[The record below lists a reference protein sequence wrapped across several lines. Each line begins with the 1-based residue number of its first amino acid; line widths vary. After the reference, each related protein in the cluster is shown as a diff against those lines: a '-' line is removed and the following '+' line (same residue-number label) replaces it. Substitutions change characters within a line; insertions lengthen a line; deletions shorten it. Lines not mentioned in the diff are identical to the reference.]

1 MSDIAE
7 RLENERIEI
16 QLLLEGLFLKYG
28 HDFRDYAGAHLKR
41 RMEYRKLAEGLD
53 NYAEMLHKILYD
65 QAFLQQLLLD
75 LSINITEMFRDP
87 WVYAKIRKAVVPH
100 LKTYPFI
107 RSWHAGC
114 STGQEVY
121 SMCILFH
128 EEEVS
133 GKRIQIYATDFN
145 DLVLDKARQ
154 AIFPIEVVKEY
165 TANYQK
171 AGGLS
176 SFAEYYT
183 ADYESVKINPPLRD
197 RVLFSAHNLATD
209 GVFAEMNIIFCRN
222 VLIYFN
228 KELQNKVMKLF
239 YDSLCPGG
247 FLCLGPKESLR
258 FTDYADKFDIV
269 GEKERIYRKKR
280 GLHQGLS
287 NEQ

>member
-1 MSDIAE
+1 MSDIAD

-16 QLLLEGLFLKYG
+16 QLLIEGLFLKYG

-41 RMEYRKLAEGLD
+41 RLEYRKLAEGMA
-53 NYAEMLHKILYD
+53 NYSEMLHKILYD
-65 QAFLQQLLLD
+65 QDFLHQLLLD

-87 WVYAKIRKAVVPH
+87 WVYAKVRKAVIPH

-154 AIFPIEVVKEY
+154 AIYPIEVVKEY

-176 SFAEYYT
+176 SFAEYYA
-183 ADYESVKINPPLRD
+183 ADYQSVKINPPLRD

-228 KELQNKVMKLF
+228 KDLQNKVMKLF
-239 YDSLCPGG
+239 YDSLCSGG

-280 GLHQGLS
+280 G
-287 NEQ
+287 

>member
-1 MSDIAE
+1 MSDIAD

-16 QLLLEGLFLKYG
+16 QLLIEGLFLKYG

-41 RMEYRKLAEGLD
+41 RLEYRKLAEGMA
-53 NYAEMLHKILYD
+53 NYSEMLHKILYD
-65 QAFLQQLLLD
+65 QDFLHQLLLD

-87 WVYAKIRKAVVPH
+87 WVYAKVRKAVIPH

-145 DLVLDKARQ
+145 DLVLDRARQ
-154 AIFPIEVVKEY
+154 AIYPIEVVKEY

-176 SFAEYYT
+176 SFAEYYA
-183 ADYESVKINPPLRD
+183 ADYQSVKINPPLRD

-228 KELQNKVMKLF
+228 KDLQNKVMKLF
-239 YDSLCPGG
+239 YDSLCSGG

-280 GLHQGLS
+280 G
-287 NEQ
+287 

>member
-1 MSDIAE
+1 
-7 RLENERIEI
+7 
-16 QLLLEGLFLKYG
+16 
-28 HDFRDYAGAHLKR
+28 
-41 RMEYRKLAEGLD
+41 
-53 NYAEMLHKILYD
+53 
-65 QAFLQQLLLD
+65 
-75 LSINITEMFRDP
+75 
-87 WVYAKIRKAVVPH
+87 
-100 LKTYPFI
+100 
-107 RSWHAGC
+107 
-114 STGQEVY
+114 
-121 SMCILFH
+121 MCILFH

-145 DLVLDKARQ
+145 DLVLDQARQ

-269 GEKERIYRKKR
+269 GEKEKIYRKKR
-280 GLHQGLS
+280 G
-287 NEQ
+287 

>member
-145 DLVLDKARQ
+145 DLVLDQARQ

-269 GEKERIYRKKR
+269 GEKEKIYRKKR
-280 GLHQGLS
+280 G
-287 NEQ
+287 

>member
-41 RMEYRKLAEGLD
+41 RLEYRKLAEGLD

-65 QAFLQQLLLD
+65 QDFLQRLLLD

-87 WVYAKIRKAVVPH
+87 WVYAKIRKAVIPH

-154 AIFPIEVVKEY
+154 AIYPVEVVKEY

-176 SFAEYYT
+176 SFAEYYA

-228 KELQNKVMKLF
+228 KDLQNKVMKLF

-258 FTDYADKFDIV
+258 FTDYADKFDVV

-280 GLHQGLS
+280 GLS
-287 NEQ
+287 YED

>member
-1 MSDIAE
+1 MADIAE
-7 RLENERIEI
+7 QLENERIEI

-41 RMEYRKLAEGLD
+41 RLEYRRQAAGLA
-53 NYAEMLHKILYD
+53 NYAEMLHRILHD
-65 QAFLQQLLLD
+65 HEFLQQLLLD

-87 WVYAKIRKAVVPH
+87 WVYVRIRQSVVPH

-107 RSWHAGC
+107 RAWHAGC

-121 SMCILFH
+121 SMCILLH

-133 GKRIQIYATDFN
+133 EKRVQIYATDFN

-154 AIFPIEVVKEY
+154 AIYPIEVVKEY

-209 GVFAEMNIIFCRN
+209 GVFAEMNIIVCRN

-258 FTDYADKFDIV
+258 FTDFAEKFDIV
-269 GEKERIYRKKR
+269 GERERIYRKKR
-280 GLHQGLS
+280 VTTRA
-287 NEQ
+287 ED

>member
-1 MSDIAE
+1 MTEIAE
-7 RLENERIEI
+7 HLESERIEI
-16 QLLLEGLFLKYG
+16 RLLLEGLYLKYG

-41 RMEYRKLAEGLD
+41 RLEHRRQTSGLGS
-53 NYAEMLHKILYD
+53 YSAMLHKILYD
-65 QAFLQQLLLD
+65 EQFLQQLLID
-75 LSINITEMFRDP
+75 LSINVTEMFRDP
-87 WVYAKIRKAVVPH
+87 WVYAKLRKAVVPH

-121 SMCILFH
+121 SMCILLH
-128 EEEVS
+128 EEEVNA
-133 GKRIQIYATDFN
+133 KRIQVYATDFN
-145 DLVLDKARQ
+145 DLVLDKART
-154 AIFPIEVVKEY
+154 AIYPIEVVREY

-171 AGGLS
+171 AGGLA

-183 ADYESVKINPPLRD
+183 ADYESVKITAPLRD

-258 FTDYADKFDIV
+258 FTEFADKFDII
-269 GEKERIYRKKR
+269 GDKERIYRKKR
-280 GLHQGLS
+280 G
-287 NEQ
+287 

>member
-1 MSDIAE
+1 MSEMAE
-7 RLENERIEI
+7 NLDNERIEI
-16 QLLLEGLFLKYG
+16 RLLLEGIFLKYG

-41 RMEYRKLAEGLD
+41 RLEYRRQTSGLGS
-53 NYAEMLHKILYD
+53 YSAMLHKILYD
-65 QAFLQQLLLD
+65 EQFLQKLLID
-75 LSINITEMFRDP
+75 LSINVTEMFRDP

-100 LKTYPFI
+100 LKTYPFV

-121 SMCILFH
+121 SMCILLH
-128 EEEVS
+128 EEELS
-133 GKRIQIYATDFN
+133 AKRVQVYATDFN
-145 DLVLDKARQ
+145 DLVLDKARA
-154 AIFPIEVVKEY
+154 AIYPIEVVREY

-171 AGGLS
+171 SGGLA

-183 ADYESVKINPPLRD
+183 ADYESVKITAPLRD

-258 FTDYADKFDIV
+258 FTEYADKFDII
-269 GEKERIYRKKR
+269 GDKERIYRKKR
-280 GLHQGLS
+280 G
-287 NEQ
+287 

>member
-1 MSDIAE
+1 MAVTAE
-7 RLENERIEI
+7 QLENERIEI
-16 QLLLEGLFLKYG
+16 QLLLEGLFRKYG

-41 RMEYRKLAEGLD
+41 RLEYRRQAAGLA
-53 NYAEMLHKILYD
+53 NYAEMLHKVLYD
-65 QAFLQQLLLD
+65 GKFLQQLLLD
-75 LSINITEMFRDP
+75 LSINVTEMFRDP
-87 WVYAKIRKAVVPH
+87 WVYVKIRQAVIPH

-107 RSWHAGC
+107 RAWHAGC

-121 SMCILFH
+121 SMCILLN

-133 GKRIQIYATDFN
+133 AKRIQVYATDFN
-145 DLVLDKARQ
+145 DLVLEKARQ
-154 AIFPIEVVKEY
+154 AIYPIEVVKEY
-165 TANYQK
+165 TTNYQK

-183 ADYESVKINPPLRD
+183 ADYESVKINPPLKD

-228 KELQNKVMKLF
+228 KDLQNKVMKLF

-258 FTDYADKFDIV
+258 FTACADKFDIV

-280 GLHQGLS
+280 G
-287 NEQ
+287 

>member
-183 ADYESVKINPPLRD
+183 ADYESVKITPPLRD

>member
-1 MSDIAE
+1 MSEIAE
-7 RLENERIEI
+7 HLENERIEI
-16 QLLLEGLFLKYG
+16 RLLLEGLYLKYG

-41 RMEYRKLAEGLD
+41 RLEHRRQTSGLGS
-53 NYAEMLHKILYD
+53 YSAMLHRILYD
-65 QAFLQQLLLD
+65 EQFLQQLLID
-75 LSINITEMFRDP
+75 LSINVTEMFRDP
-87 WVYAKIRKAVVPH
+87 WVYAKLRKAVVPH

-121 SMCILFH
+121 SMCILLH
-128 EEEVS
+128 EEEVNA
-133 GKRIQIYATDFN
+133 KRIQVYATDFN
-145 DLVLDKARQ
+145 DLVLDQART
-154 AIFPIEVVKEY
+154 AIYPIEVVREY

-171 AGGLS
+171 AGGLA

-183 ADYESVKINPPLRD
+183 ADYESVKITAPLRD

-258 FTDYADKFDIV
+258 FTEFADKFDII
-269 GEKERIYRKKR
+269 GDKERIYRKKR
-280 GLHQGLS
+280 G
-287 NEQ
+287 

>member
-258 FTDYADKFDIV
+258 FTEYADKFDIV

-280 GLHQGLS
+280 G
-287 NEQ
+287 